1 MNAAPSRSFPHA
13 GYSSPSEDGTEGL
26 PKSRSK
32 VSVQSFGTVAGAAEP
47 SARDLV
53 TGAAHARARALSA
66 LRDEARV
73 GGRVGGMLPLVAEEF
88 RDWFC
93 PAFARWLQLNFE
105 NPVHVGRAFGVRHS
119 TAQNWWNGSNR
130 ATGDMVAIVFLTF
143 PSAVAW
149 FMAEWEGR

>member
-1 MNAAPSRSFPHA
+1 MNAAPSRSFPYP

-32 VSVQSFGTVAGAAEP
+32 VSVQSFGIPEP
-47 SARDLV
+47 SAREMA
-53 TGAAHARARALSA
+53 GGPAHERARVLSA
-66 LRDEARV
+66 LRDEARART
-73 GGRVGGMLPLVAEEF
+73 GGRAGGMLPLAAEEF

-143 PSAVAW
+143 PHAVAW